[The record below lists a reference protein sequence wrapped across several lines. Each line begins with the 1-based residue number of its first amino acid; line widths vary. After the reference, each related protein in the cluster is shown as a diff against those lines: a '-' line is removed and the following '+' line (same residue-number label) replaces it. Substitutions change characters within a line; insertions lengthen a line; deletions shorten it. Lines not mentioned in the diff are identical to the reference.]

1 MIAVRQNDRT
11 VAGTTALEVKFARIN
26 ATADGDNTIVAA
38 VAGKKIRIL
47 AMATNGIVTGIIT
60 FKSGAATTLFTMQQ
74 GNTAVIAFEAN
85 GYWICETAAGQAF
98 VINNPAGTDTLGFC
112 LYCEV

>member
-11 VAGTTALEVKFARIN
+11 VAVNAPIEVKFARIN

-38 VAGKKIRIL
+38 VATKKIRVL
-47 AMATNGIVTGIIT
+47 AMLTSAVVTGVIT
-60 FKSGAATTLFTMQQ
+60 YKSGAATTLFTMYQA
-74 GNTAVIAFEAN
+74 NASPTMFEGN
-85 GYWICETAAGQAF
+85 GYWICETVAGEAF
-98 VINNPAGTDTLGFC
+98 VINNPAGTDTTGFC